1 MRVCAFGR
9 NFYRSLEVPMK
20 RVAVLL
26 MLGLFCPAYALAQ
39 GYMARLLNHP
49 VPGGVA
55 VVPLGTGT
63 AAPQVYL
70 GKDRVMVL
78 HDSDGQWIAVVG
90 IDLKTAPGQQTIRIE
105 GGARSEQ
112 LSFQVGRK
120 QYKTQ
125 HITRKN
131 KSQVNPDPEQVRSEE
146 RRVGKECVRRCRYR
160 RWTYI

>member
-1 MRVCAFGR
+1 M
-9 NFYRSLEVPMK
+9 E
-20 RVAVLL
+20 
-26 MLGLFCPAYALAQ
+26 
-39 GYMARLLNHP
+39 RLLNHP

-78 HDSDGQWIAVVG
+78 HDSDGQLIAVVG

-112 LSFQVGRK
+112 LSLQVGRK

-125 HITRKN
+125 HITLKN
-131 KSQVNPDPEQVRSEE
+131 KSQVNPDPEQVRRYE
-146 RRVGKECVRRCRYR
+146 REYKEQINAYQQFRQIGRASCRERVCQYV
-160 RWTYI
+160 